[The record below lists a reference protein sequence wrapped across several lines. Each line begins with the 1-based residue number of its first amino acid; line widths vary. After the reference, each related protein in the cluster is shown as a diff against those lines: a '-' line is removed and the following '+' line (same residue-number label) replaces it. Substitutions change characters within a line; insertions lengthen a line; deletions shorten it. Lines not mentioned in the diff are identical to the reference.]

1 MTIVEAKNATN
12 PHRVRCFTHNVLVES
27 IAKQQWDLVKIFC
40 TQPFNNKLKYGLS
53 FVTLHTPE
61 EMKGDGSPVKPI
73 EVAQKSSSGVVDD
86 KKNKFGKF
94 SLRPDSDS
102 DDDKKKAKKVE
113 LTSPFDRWKSSKGSQ
128 DKATSIKD
136 QVKTKIEE
144 NRKRI
149 RLMSDS
155 SDDATTKPI
164 TKQKP
169 NRNRTAGLV
178 YEDDDDEPNEKLQK
192 KLDKDRERKDKE
204 QRTPKQLTKRDKS
217 PSDSGK
223 SKFASFISGDAST
236 SSKRDKSPAPTK
248 RSPANSSS
256 KRDKSPARSS
266 SKRDRSPASS
276 PSKRN
281 KSPSRSSSRR
291 DKSPAQSS
299 SSSSHNRPSFASS
312 SKKPSPKKSPRT
324 EKKSSSSSTSKPFNK
339 LLDGVIF
346 AFSGY
351 VNPER
356 GILRQKALDMGAKY
370 KPDWDRNCT
379 HLM

>member
-27 IAKQQWDLVKIFC
+27 VAKQPWDLVKIFC

-61 EMKGDGSPVKPI
+61 ELKSDGSPVKQL
-73 EVAQKSSSGVVDD
+73 EVAQKPSLDIVDD

-94 SLRPDSDS
+94 SLRQDSDS

-113 LTSPFDRWKSSKGSQ
+113 LTSPFDRWKRSKGSQ

-155 SDDATTKPI
+155 SDDEKTKPI
-164 TKQKP
+164 VKQKP

-192 KLDKDRERKDKE
+192 KLDKDRERKDRE

-223 SKFASFISGDAST
+223 SKFASFISGGDAPT
-236 SSKRDKSPAPTK
+236 SSKNDKSPAPLSTK
-248 RSPANSSS
+248 
-256 KRDKSPARSS
+256 KSPARSS

-276 PSKRN
+276 PSKRD
-281 KSPSRSSSRR
+281 KSPARSSSKR
-291 DKSPAQSS
+291 DKSPAPSS

-312 SKKPSPKKSPRT
+312 SKKLSPKKSPRT
-324 EKKSSSSSTSKPFNK
+324 DKKSSSSDTSKPFNK